1 MIDNRF
7 TGQEYMKVIAT
18 RKYLPDGTQQEAEKM
33 VIIEHQMDL
42 FVNEE
47 LAGRLVCVPEYLSEF
62 VIGRLVTE
70 GFIEDMADVN
80 KLYICEEASRARVFL
95 NREIELLDSDR
106 PEPTCCTGNRI
117 YLKPSVVK
125 TEKLPAHTWKTEDVF
140 RLSEHFAHDTELHK
154 KTFGTHSCYLMY
166 KGELVF
172 SASDIGRH
180 NALDKAVGYAV
191 INQLDRSECMLYTT
205 GRVPIDMVEKAIMAR
220 IPVLVSKAVPTDK
233 AIDLAN
239 EYGVTLLFSAWPDS
253 FEICTEQSEL

>member
-7 TGQEYMKVIAT
+7 NGEEYTKEIRT
-18 RKYLPDGTQQEAEKM
+18 RKYLPDGQELDAEKT
-33 VIIEHQMDL
+33 VIMEHQMDL

-62 VIGRLVTE
+62 VIGRLITE
-70 GFIEDMADVN
+70 GFITDMDDVN

-95 NREIELLDSDR
+95 NREIELIDSDR

-117 YLKPSVVK
+117 YLKPSVTK
-125 TEKLPAHTWKTEDVF
+125 TDKLPAHTWKADDVF
-140 RLSEHFAHDTELHK
+140 RLCEHFAQDTELHR
-154 KTFGTHSCYLMY
+154 KTSGTHSCYLMY
-166 KGELVF
+166 KGEIVF

-191 INQLDRSECMLYTT
+191 INQLDRNACMLYTT

-233 AIDLAN
+233 AIDLAK
-239 EYGVTLLFSAWPDS
+239 EYGITLIFSAWPDS
-253 FEICTEQSEL
+253 FEICAE

>member
-7 TGQEYMKVIAT
+7 TGQEFTQTIKT
-18 RKYLPDGTQQEAEKM
+18 KKYLPDGTTQEADKT

-42 FVNEE
+42 YVNEE

-70 GFIEDMADVN
+70 SFISDMNDVE

-95 NREIELLDSDR
+95 NKEVELIISDR

-117 YLKPSVVK
+117 YLKPSVIK
-125 TEKLPAHTWKTEDVF
+125 AEKLPEHSWKAEDVF
-140 RLSEHFAHDTELHK
+140 RLCEHFAHDTELHK

-166 KGELVF
+166 KGEIIF

-191 INQLDRSECMLYTT
+191 INQLDRAECMLYTT

-233 AIDLAN
+233 AIDLAK
-239 EYGVTLLFSAWPDS
+239 EYGITLIFSAWPDS
-253 FEICTEQSEL
+253 FEICAG

>member
-7 TGQEYMKVIAT
+7 TGKEFTKEIT
-18 RKYLPDGTQQEAEKM
+18 TKKYLPDGSFQDAKKTL
-33 VIIEHQMDL
+33 VIEHQMDL

-47 LAGRLVCVPEYLSEF
+47 LAGRLVCVPEYLPEF

-70 GFIEDMADVN
+70 GFISDMDEVK

-95 NREIELLDSDR
+95 NREIELLLSDR

-117 YLKPSVVK
+117 YLKPAVTK
-125 TEKLPAHTWKTEDVF
+125 AEKLTEHSWNKEDVF
-140 RLSEHFAHDTELHK
+140 HLCEYFARDTELHK

-166 KGELVF
+166 QGEIVF

-180 NALDKAVGYAV
+180 NALDKAVGYAL
-191 INQLDRSECMLYTT
+191 INQLDRASCMLYTT

-233 AIDLAN
+233 AIDLAK
-239 EYGVTLLFSAWPDS
+239 EYGITLIFSAWPDS
-253 FEICTEQSEL
+253 FELCTE

>member
-7 TGQEYMKVIAT
+7 TGEEFTKEIRT
-18 RKYLPDGTQQEAEKM
+18 EKYLPDGTKQAVEKTL
-33 VIIEHQMDL
+33 VIEHQMAL
-42 FVNEE
+42 YVNEE

-70 GFIEDMADVN
+70 GFISDMEDVQ

-95 NREIELLDSDR
+95 NREVELILSDR

-117 YLKPSVVK
+117 YLQPSVTK
-125 TEKLPAHTWKTEDVF
+125 TEKLPAHTWRPGDVF
-140 RLSEHFAHDTELHK
+140 KLSEHFADDTELHK

-166 KGELVF
+166 GGEIVF

-191 INQLDRSECMLYTT
+191 INQLDRTKCMLYTT
-205 GRVPIDMVEKAIMAR
+205 GRVPIDMVEKVIMAR

-233 AIDLAN
+233 AIDLAK
-239 EYGVTLLFSAWPDS
+239 EYGVTLIFSAWPDS
-253 FEICTEQSEL
+253 FEICSE